1 MKRNIYYVKSYDGT
15 IEKTYY
21 NYKSAYNFCNKLIAK
36 DITCGIYIW
45 NTETHKFDCI
55 IGC

>member
-1 MKRNIYYVKSYDGT
+1 MKRNVYYVKSYDGA

-21 NYKSAYNFCNKLIAK
+21 NYKSAYNFCSKLIAK
-36 DITCGIYIW
+36 DVMCGIYLW
-45 NTETHKFDCI
+45 NTETQKFDCI

>member
-1 MKRNIYYVKSYDGT
+1 MERNVYYVKSYDGT
-15 IEKTYY
+15 IDKIYR

-36 DITCGIYIW
+36 DIACGIYTFDI
-45 NTETHKFDCI
+45 ETRKFICI